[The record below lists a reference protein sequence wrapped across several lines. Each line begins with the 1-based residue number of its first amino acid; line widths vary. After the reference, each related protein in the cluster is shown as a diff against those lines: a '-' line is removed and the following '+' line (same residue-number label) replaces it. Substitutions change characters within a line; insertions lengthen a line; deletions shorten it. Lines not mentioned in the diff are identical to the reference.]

1 MNKNNNCN
9 EWFVIERSHKL
20 CVYASALVFKVL
32 YSSLIMVQIGTETC
46 KGRFTYA
53 CRAHAVSCHAVP
65 LRVWNVSFQCD
76 LHSAALSDSHLPCR
90 PHAIPDHA
98 LLLKATTKHGSRE
111 TACELLARVRLLPVT
126 TRSSTKLSDA
136 YQYQMQLASVK
147 PNTVC
152 MDEEKR
158 GSSTLQKIRSVTLLD

>member
-1 MNKNNNCN
+1 
-9 EWFVIERSHKL
+9 
-20 CVYASALVFKVL
+20 VYASALVFKVL

-53 CRAHAVSCHAVP
+53 CRAHAVPLKGLECVP
-65 LRVWNVSFQCD
+65 FD
-76 LHSAALSDSHLPCR
+76 LHSAAVSDSHLPCR